1 MIELVMRC
9 PNPRCEH
16 GRLVEVGVGEYISDT
31 DMGPCPDCKG
41 AGVVPDV
48 VGQLQTEAARL
59 RADRDAWAEAHQG
72 ACESHSDA
80 ISLCE
85 EYKTALTAA
94 HAKVKQ
100 LTEERDHWKSLVQ
113 KELPEAPGVMDTL
126 HTGYYAGARQG
137 DVDGFLWMMAADAR
151 IQSTYAVFYRLYPE
165 HQRGYWNCENASAAA
180 NTLVD
185 FVNQYSELVRSAAE
199 LTVARAELERLAAR
213 GQEAKVFV
221 GEWSK
226 CGNYWTCPTCGG
238 DVDNE
243 APFGGNHRPGCERRA
258 WLAEPTP

>member
-1 MIELVMRC
+1 MTELVMRC

-31 DMGPCPDCKG
+31 DLGPCPDCKG

-126 HTGYYAGARQG
+126 HTGYYAGAQQG
-137 DVDGFLWMMAADAR
+137 DMDGFLWMMATDAR
-151 IQSTYAVFYRLYPE
+151 IQGTYAAFYQRHPE
-165 HQRGYWNCENASAAA
+165 HQRGYWNYENAAAA
-180 NTLVD
+180 AGMLVD
-185 FVNQYSELVRSAAE
+185 FVNQYSALVESAVE
-199 LTVARAELERLAAR
+199 LAAAHFEFGRLIAREREARWIIENARHKPDQEIHSITNR
-213 GQEAKVFV
+213 GLKRAF
-221 GEWSK
+221 
-226 CGNYWTCPTCGG
+226 N
-238 DVDNE
+238 
-243 APFGGNHRPGCERRA
+243 RRRGA
-258 WLAEPTP
+258 WLAGFRP